1 MNIMKFYCA
10 ILLTIEILVK
20 LKIITNFALYIK
32 TTALVLMAYSDLII
46 YTSI

>member
-32 TTALVLMAYSDLII
+32 TTALAFSWLIA
-46 YTSI
+46 TL